1 MTIQTK
7 IDIPAPPAKR
17 SLRAVLKHHQPVI
30 ATARNR
36 FLKYSGSLIDGIG
49 CIVVSTMCGV
59 AHTIGSAHGLADGW
73 PSWTSGA
80 WWVAYVSAW
89 IMFVAGASQSLLFGI
104 ALVAAYFTASLVGVS
119 TDQLATL
126 MLLAVT
132 AVGARA
138 VLVIATIAQDVARK
152 IR

>member
-7 IDIPAPPAKR
+7 IDIPAPPARR
-17 SLRAVLKHHQPVI
+17 SLRAMLKHHQPVI

-49 CIVVSTMCGV
+49 CMVVAAMCGV

-89 IMFVAGASQSLLFGI
+89 IMFVVGASQSLMFGA
-104 ALVAAYFTASLVGVS
+104 ALVVAYFIASLVGIS
-119 TDQLATL
+119 AASLTTL

-138 VLVIATIAQDVARK
+138 VLVIVTLAQDVLAKRY
-152 IR
+152 